1 MTKRPTPFGSATM
14 VDAREIAGFLGC
26 SPKHVR
32 RLSDQGKLPK
42 PVRVGRLR
50 RWPRQAIEQ
59 WLEAQP

>member
-1 MTKRPTPFGSATM
+1 M
-14 VDAREIAGFLGC
+14 VDAKEIAGFLGC

>member
-14 VDAREIAGFLGC
+14 VDAKEIAGFLGC

-32 RLSDQGKLPK
+32 RLADQGKLPK
-42 PVRVGRLR
+42 PIRAGRLR

-59 WLEAQP
+59 WLEGQP